1 MNSKLRIGIIGF
13 GKMGLLHGSLI
24 SASDDAEI
32 AAVSDTS
39 KLVLNVC
46 KSILPSIKYYTS
58 YTDMLD
64 RGGLDAVVIATPSFS
79 HAEIAEYALKNDVA
93 VFVEKPLT
101 NHLHKADNLIKI
113 SREKKITT
121 MVGFCARYTP
131 SFRKAKEIL
140 DSGVLGKLA
149 GVKSFMFIADVFAPQ
164 SGWRFDKK
172 ISGGGVLIDFSV
184 HLVDLLYWFFGPVA
198 SLGSSTKK
206 MYSKEVEDEITAIL
220 TFKSGLRGAM
230 ESSWSN
236 PQYRKSYQRVEIT
249 AENGTMIVT
258 DQTID
263 LMLSSSSKYGSFKP
277 KYVSSDLYE
286 GYYIDIGGSN
296 FSLQMQ
302 DFISSLKEGR
312 NSSSDLESGFY
323 VQTLVDAMYRSADS
337 GKEVSL
343 QAPS

>member
-1 MNSKLRIGIIGF
+1 MSSKLRIGIIGF
-13 GKMGLLHGSLI
+13 GKMGLLHGALI
-24 SASDDAEI
+24 SASDDAEL
-32 AAVSDTS
+32 AAISDAS
-39 KLVLNVC
+39 KLVLNAC

-58 YTDMLD
+58 YTDLLD
-64 RGGLDAVVIATPSFS
+64 CGGLDAVVIATPSFN
-79 HAEIAEYALKNDVA
+79 HAAIAEYALKNDVA

-101 NHLHKADNLIKI
+101 THLHKADNLIKI

-121 MVGFCARYTP
+121 MVGFCSRYTH

-149 GVKSFMFIADVFAPQ
+149 SVKSFMFIADVFAPQ
-164 SGWRFDKK
+164 PGWRFDKK

-198 SLGSSTKK
+198 SLRSSTKK
-206 MYSKEVEDEITAIL
+206 LYSKEVEDEIAASL
-220 TFKSGLRGAM
+220 TFKSGLSGTM

-258 DQTID
+258 EQTID
-263 LMLSSSSKYGSFKP
+263 LKLASPSEYGSLKP
-277 KYVSSDLYE
+277 KYAYADLYE
-286 GYYIDIGGSN
+286 GYYLDIGGPA

-302 DFISSLKEGR
+302 AFISSLKGGKKP
-312 NSSSDLESGFY
+312 SSDLESGYY
-323 VQTLVDAMYRSADS
+323 VQTLVDALYRSADS
-337 GKEVSL
+337 GKEVVL
-343 QAPS
+343 QGLS